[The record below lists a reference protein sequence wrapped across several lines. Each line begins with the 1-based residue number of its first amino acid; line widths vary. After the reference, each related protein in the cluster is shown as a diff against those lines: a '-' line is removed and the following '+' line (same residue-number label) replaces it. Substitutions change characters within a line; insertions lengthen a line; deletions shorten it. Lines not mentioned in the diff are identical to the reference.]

1 MAFVAGERLE
11 TWAESSRRACQIG
24 IYSLNYL
31 MIESYY
37 EDGNMEKVTENY
49 RRSMELWWILRQVNN
64 VTLKAMENEL
74 RESGKVSYMHG
85 TILYLVKAIETT
97 TGKQATPSEIS
108 RWLIREPHTIST
120 LLIRMEKQGLLRKTK
135 DLERKNIVRITLTDK
150 GEEALRQAMKT
161 DTIVNIMSY
170 LSDKEQD
177 SLRAHLETLRRGA
190 LEEFTGS
197 LRGKTPDTYAVS
209 PKII

>member
-1 MAFVAGERLE
+1 
-11 TWAESSRRACQIG
+11 
-24 IYSLNYL
+24 
-31 MIESYY
+31 
-37 EDGNMEKVTENY
+37 MEKVTENY

-74 RESGKVSYMHG
+74 RLSGKVSYMHG

-177 SLRAHLETLRRGA
+177 CLRTHLETLRHGA

-197 LRGKTPDTYAVS
+197 LRGKTPETYAVS